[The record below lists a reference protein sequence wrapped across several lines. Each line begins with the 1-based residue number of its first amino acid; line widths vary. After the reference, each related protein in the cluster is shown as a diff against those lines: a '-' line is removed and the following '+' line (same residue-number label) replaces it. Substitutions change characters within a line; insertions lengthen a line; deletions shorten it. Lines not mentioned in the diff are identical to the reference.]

1 MLREMYS
8 RLFGLAFR
16 VRFLFF
22 LEDAW
27 MVYSRR
33 MKKTNAEVKLPFIG
47 DTFAAF
53 VCRDTSLY
61 TAMSGFSM
69 QESLCE

>member
-1 MLREMYS
+1 
-8 RLFGLAFR
+8 
-16 VRFLFF
+16 
-22 LEDAW
+22 

-33 MKKTNAEVKLPFIG
+33 IKKANAEVKLPFIG

-61 TAMSGFSM
+61 TAMSGFNI
-69 QESLCE
+69 QASLCG

>member
-1 MLREMYS
+1 
-8 RLFGLAFR
+8 
-16 VRFLFF
+16 
-22 LEDAW
+22 

-33 MKKTNAEVKLPFIG
+33 IKKANAEVKLPFIG

-69 QESLCE
+69 QESLFE

>member
-1 MLREMYS
+1 MTAGRMP
-8 RLFGLAFR
+8 RLFGLAFP
-16 VRFLFF
+16 VRLLF
-22 LEDAW
+22 LEDTR
-27 MVYSRR
+27 MMCTRR
-33 MKKTNAEVKLPFIG
+33 IKKTNAEVRLPFIG